1 MMWDWWHVNVKPTT
15 NMMVPTKASGLYSIN
30 YWTFYSLYSDVSEDL
45 LEKSLYTGNSSNP
58 DLLIRTSGEIRLSD
72 FLLWQV
78 CTYIYTMYFIL
89 IYSKIN
95 FIILCWIHSIVNL
108 TMIMLS
114 LFRQW
119 NMFILELELS

>member
-95 FIILCWIHSIVNL
+95 FIILCWIHSIVKL

>member
-78 CTYIYTMYFIL
+78 CTYIYNVFH
-89 IYSKIN
+89 IN
-95 FIILCWIHSIVNL
+95 
-108 TMIMLS
+108 
-114 LFRQW
+114 LFQ
-119 NMFILELELS
+119 N